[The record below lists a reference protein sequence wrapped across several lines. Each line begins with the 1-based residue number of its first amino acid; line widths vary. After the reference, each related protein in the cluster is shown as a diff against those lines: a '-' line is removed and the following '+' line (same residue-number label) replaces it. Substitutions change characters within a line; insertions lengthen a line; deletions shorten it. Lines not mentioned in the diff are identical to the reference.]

1 MFPSSGFFVDINCP
15 LSKRCERPHCP
26 YKHATEVR
34 DVFGASYKSK
44 IVNPDSAG
52 VQNGYPSFVCGTPVS
67 EETRDVCLQELE
79 RINKEIETVT
89 HEVEQEQ
96 KRLSHYQTGQ
106 ADGRS
111 TAPNVSVSKSEIAI
125 KHVDKGSYAQRSCI
139 DKTKTSSR
147 ARKYVVDNSKP
158 RTDLEY
164 DPLSNFSADLRS
176 YSSSGKE
183 QKLKNGQ
190 GLKRERDTV
199 PCDPKKPVTQAQL
212 SQLPSP
218 EPLDDP
224 NEDGI
229 LIIDIPSSP
238 DKKRGKTQKLVD
250 SVAGKSEGTKGEL
263 KELKPAPALLE
274 PSLLCLTNAET
285 CQVATPCASR
295 VEANKI
301 DNHCGVENTQYLST
315 PYENKRCENTPVDGS
330 VIDLT
335 GCLKDLGSECQKKN
349 NPEPAS
355 LPTSSDQ
362 DQSWNNLWLEEEENV
377 SQVDLPQSELSC
389 SVEKMNPLQPH
400 NFPSKNSLFY
410 EAKAVNSDSPCRQ
423 HTKQAHTIEP
433 SAQNRVQNHWSPKQS
448 VQSLVPGSQKM
459 SSKMPG
465 KMQDRAVINQTSSV
479 KYEEEAEP
487 SSSSKRFKTWHP
499 SSTSANSH
507 FTNRDESSSEPT
519 EQLLMK
525 ADNKEVIIISSSGEE
540 ELNYSDV
547 ELSDSDPMEE
557 CYRIFMEANN
567 EDKEKEEET
576 GMSVGATDVQRPELN
591 VTPQA
596 IPGRKRVAHEAK
608 HTEQP
613 AAKSRLQPQVLV
625 PLREPAVS
633 GFASQSSITTKI
645 QQVQQRASMLT
656 ASVKGGQAFVS
667 ATCQR
672 KPETQTTVCPPI
684 QTPASTQPAPV
695 QNDYMNYIAM
705 GPAVI
710 EVGNNLHLILPEGTF
725 PLPVN
730 SSFSPVSSV
739 LTPVSQVH
747 RNTVALKQTYHSAAV
762 TPVQRYR
769 TTAPVLIPAPTR
781 KSFLISASAHSSP
794 ASSTALQPPVHAA
807 AVKPVPTK
815 RKLKQ
820 QCEAAKDK
828 VPHDVRQRY
837 VNMFTEEFLK
847 TTANVNDA
855 FEKAVAE
862 ERAVYNRSVNKLK
875 YLSIAVN
882 LLKRLKNQITVSAKD
897 EKKVHSQM
905 LKGNI
910 PLDLKMFNGNADEKA
925 LYESLKDYILT
936 EEKLIESNYPVQH
949 PEKPGS
955 AALFADNKKVNTDP
969 LKRICCRCGA
979 TYSVSQI
986 GKHIRKEECNYHYG
1000 KGVENRVPGGVET
1013 RYSCCEGVMGAPGC
1027 QVFKLH
1033 VHDSLSLEGFVST
1046 VPRHP
1051 SDMSCP
1057 GVYSLDCEMC
1067 YTVHGL
1073 ELSRV
1078 TVVNSSL
1085 QVIYDTFVRPDN
1097 EVIDYN
1103 TRFSGISEEDVKGNN
1118 TSLREVQETLLSF
1131 IKADTV
1137 LIGHSLET
1145 DLCALKLLHGTVVD
1159 TSVVFP
1165 HRLGPPHKLTLNNL
1179 TAEYLRRIIQ
1189 ESVCGHDTAE
1199 DAAACMELMIWK
1211 VKEDGK
1217 LKK

>member
-1 MFPSSGFFVDINCP
+1 MFPSSGLFADINCP
-15 LSKRCERPHCP
+15 FSKRRICERPHCP

-34 DVFGASYKSK
+34 DIFGASYKSP
-44 IVNPDSAG
+44 IVDSAG
-52 VQNGYPSFVCGTPVS
+52 GQNGNPLPVS
-67 EETRDVCLQELE
+67 DETRDVCLQELE
-79 RINKEIETVT
+79 RLSKEIETVT

-96 KRLSHYQTGQ
+96 RRLSLFQTVQ

-111 TAPNVSVSKSEIAI
+111 TTPNFSVSKSEIAG
-125 KHVDKGSYAQRSCI
+125 KCVDKGSYAQSSSI
-139 DKTKTSSR
+139 DKTSSR
-147 ARKYVVDNSKP
+147 PKKYVVDNSKP

-183 QKLKNGQ
+183 QKVKNGQ
-190 GLKRERDTV
+190 GLKRERDSV
-199 PCDPKKPVTQAQL
+199 SCDQKKPVSQAQL
-212 SQLPSP
+212 SQSPSP
-218 EPLDDP
+218 QPLDDS
-224 NEDGI
+224 NEDCV
-229 LIIDIPSSP
+229 LVIDIPPSP
-238 DKKRGKTQKLVD
+238 DKKRGRTQKLVD
-250 SVAGKSEGTKGEL
+250 CISGKSDGVTGEL
-263 KELKPAPALLE
+263 KSLETAPALLDS
-274 PSLLCLTNAET
+274 PPIYLTNAEA
-285 CQVATPCASR
+285 CQVTTPCAS
-295 VEANKI
+295 
-301 DNHCGVENTQYLST
+301 TL
-315 PYENKRCENTPVDGS
+315 YENKGCENTSVDGN

-335 GCLKDLGSECQKKN
+335 GCLEDLGSECQKITCQAAETEVEN
-349 NPEPAS
+349 CPEPAS
-355 LPTSSDQ
+355 LPASSDQ
-362 DQSWNNLWLEEEENV
+362 QDKSWNNIGAEEEENT
-377 SQVDLPQSELSC
+377 SQVELPQCELSS
-389 SVEKMNPLQPH
+389 SVEKMNPLQPY
-400 NFPSKNSLFY
+400 NFPSKNSIFY
-410 EAKAVNSDSPCRQ
+410 NAQAANSDSPCRQ
-423 HTKQAHTIEP
+423 HNKQAQTTEP
-433 SAQNRVQNHWSPKQS
+433 SAQNRVHNHWSPKQS
-448 VQSLVPGSQKM
+448 VPTLVPGSQKM
-459 SSKMPG
+459 SSKIPG
-465 KMQDRAVINQTSSV
+465 QIQDKAIINHTSSV
-479 KYEEEAEP
+479 RYVEQAVP
-487 SSSSKRFKTWHP
+487 TPDSMRFQTHHP
-499 SSTSANSH
+499 SSMYVNSH
-507 FTNRDESSSEPT
+507 LTNGDESSSEPT
-519 EQLLMK
+519 EQLVR
-525 ADNKEVIIISSSGEE
+525 ADNEEVIIISSSEEE

-567 EDKEKEEET
+567 EDKGKEEQPSV
-576 GMSVGATDVQRPELN
+576 SVGIIDVQKPQLN
-591 VTPQA
+591 VTPPA
-596 IPGRKRVAHEAK
+596 LPGKKRVAHEAK

-613 AAKSRLQPQVLV
+613 AAKSRPQPQVLV
-625 PLREPAVS
+625 PLRGPAAS
-633 GFASQSSITTKI
+633 GFVSQSSVNSKI

-672 KPETQTTVCPPI
+672 KPEIQTTACPPI
-684 QTPASTQPAPV
+684 QNPASTQPAPV
-695 QNDYMNYIAM
+695 QNAYMNYLSL
-705 GPAVI
+705 GTAVI

-725 PLPVN
+725 PLPVT
-730 SSFSPVSSV
+730 SSCSSIASV

-747 RNTVALKQTYHSAAV
+747 TSTVGMKQTYHPAV
-762 TPVQRYR
+762 VSSLQKYR

-781 KSFLISASAHSSP
+781 KPLLISALTHLSP
-794 ASSTALQPPVHAA
+794 ASSTTPQPAGHAA
-807 AVKPVPTK
+807 AVKPAPTK

-837 VNMFTEEFLK
+837 VNMFTQEFLK

-862 ERAVYNRSVNKLK
+862 ERTVYNRSINKLK

-882 LLKRLKNQITVSAKD
+882 SLKRLKNQSAVSAKD
-897 EKKVHSQM
+897 EKNINSQRLKGSIPLDVKN
-905 LKGNI
+905 LKGN
-910 PLDLKMFNGNADEKA
+910 ADDMA
-925 LYESLKDYILT
+925 LYESWKDYILT
-936 EEKLIESNYPVQH
+936 EERLIESNYPVQH

-955 AALFADNKKVNTDP
+955 AALFADNKKGNTDP

-1000 KGVENRVPGGVET
+1000 KGVKNRVPGGVET

-1033 VHDSLSLEGFVST
+1033 VHDSLSLDGFVST
-1046 VPRHP
+1046 MPRHP
-1051 SDMSCP
+1051 SDTSCP

-1067 YTVHGL
+1067 YTIHGL

-1085 QVIYDTFVRPDN
+1085 QVVYDTFVRPDN

-1131 IKADTV
+1131 ISADTI
-1137 LIGHSLET
+1137 LIGHGLET
-1145 DLCALKLLHGTVVD
+1145 DLCALKLLHGMVVD

-1211 VKEDGK
+1211 LKEDGK
-1217 LKK
+1217 LKKI